1 MSTDDHTMTVLTG
14 AVFAVAIGV
23 SVQNSSW
30 LMEQFSPKVYRG
42 AVADAFVMRAGHS
55 QKLDVLSNDDF
66 KDVASF
72 EIVDAPSCGI
82 AQAIDGAINF
92 IAGPE
97 CAGPVSFTYC
107 VQANGSCEP
116 ANVALN
122 IRGTALTVAAAETAP
137 QEPVKQRIK
146 RVKRVAKKP
155 SKTTAS
161 SSSVVDDRPVAD
173 ASKPHLPK
181 EQLNSPSRF
190 TPQDEAAPRLAQN
203 AIVVAPPLLAPK
215 FNEGD
220 TQVTAMIDTTQPLLK
235 FNAVT
240 DVVALTDAV
249 TTTTQ
254 SQLGLSSRTA
264 TRLRGDCDVELRTQV
279 RSGGIIHLSVEAPC
293 FAGETARVQH
303 AGLAYDLDAN
313 EWGMAEIE
321 IPAFEVEAELLVS
334 FEGNET
340 GARVVQYVPEMSRLH
355 RVALIW
361 RGKAELGLHAFE
373 FGAEQGSRGHV
384 NPVNPRDYKA
394 ATTASGGYLDRIEIR
409 DDTFADIYT
418 LPGGKTTAG
427 GNVSLAVSTRSH
439 GCDDAVS
446 FMTLHAEPGQ
456 EMTSRAYEL
465 SAKACKRLVEASPDQ
480 NLVPQL
486 ALALNTQ

>member
-1 MSTDDHTMTVLTG
+1 MSADDHTMTVLTG

-30 LMEQFSPKVYRG
+30 LMEQFSPKVYDG

-66 KDVASF
+66 QEGAAF
-72 EIVDAPSCGI
+72 EIVDAPSCGT
-82 AQAIDGAINF
+82 AEAIGNAINF
-92 IAGPE
+92 TASAN

-107 VQANGSCEP
+107 VQTNGTCEP
-116 ANVALN
+116 AKVALN
-122 IRGTALTVAAAETAP
+122 IRGKALTLAAADTKP
-137 QEPVKQRIK
+137 QKQAKPRIKRIK
-146 RVKRVAKKP
+146 RVVKKSTETPAP
-155 SKTTAS
+155 SKAI
-161 SSSVVDDRPVAD
+161 VDDRPVAD

-181 EQLNSPSRF
+181 EQLNSLSRF
-190 TPQDEAAPRLAQN
+190 TALDEVAPRLAHN
-203 AIVVAPPLLAPK
+203 SIVVAPPLLAPK
-215 FNEGD
+215 FDEGD

-254 SQLGLSSRTA
+254 SQLGLSSQTA

-293 FAGETARVQH
+293 FAGEMARVQH

-321 IPAFEVEAELLVS
+321 IPAFDVEAELLVS
-334 FEGNET
+334 FEGTET

-361 RGKAELGLHAFE
+361 RGEAQLGLHAFE
-373 FGAEQGSRGHV
+373 FGAERGSRGHV
-384 NPVNPRDYKA
+384 NPVNPRDYTA

-409 DDTFADIYT
+409 DNTFADIYT

-427 GNVSLAVSTRSH
+427 GNVSLAISTRSH
-439 GCDDAVS
+439 GCDDTVS

-465 SAKACKRLVEASPDQ
+465 SSKACKRLVDASPDQ